1 MAQNRVVTAAD
12 QLLFDHLEH
21 ATGDVLLVSPYL
33 SYRVCERLAHLASAV
48 PGAWTLVTCRNV
60 AAVNTGHLNV
70 PGLRRLLGAGVNLEH
85 ADQLHAKTYLVG
97 DGFGLIGS
105 ANLTERGLGSAGQP
119 NRELGVRLNADE
131 IADTR
136 AIILGWDRT
145 PITSADLDQL
155 EDEARQW
162 SKPPRTRKQTTKP
175 TISTVDRL
183 IADARD
189 GRELWVKA
197 EYGKRDPQHYQ
208 GPSTFASPSPK
219 RRPSFKPGDLAII
232 YSQGIHACYAV
243 VELTDE
249 PTYDPE
255 FLHSQGASAEDSARW
270 PWISHTIPRLIP
282 ESTAE
287 VSSEEIGVS
296 ARALQNGH
304 VRIDLAG
311 FTAAVRALEDAS
323 GGGAEAD

>member
-1 MAQNRVVTAAD
+1 MTQDRVVTAAD
-12 QLLFDHLEH
+12 QLLFDALEH

-33 SYRVCERLAHLASAV
+33 SYRVCERLAHLASAAPV
-48 PGAWTLVTCRNV
+48 AWTLVTCRNA

-70 PGLRRLLGAGVNLEH
+70 PGLRRLLGSGVNLEH
-85 ADQLHAKTYLVG
+85 VDQLHAKAYLAG

-105 ANLTERGLGSAGQP
+105 ANLTERGLGSAAQR
-119 NRELGVRLNADE
+119 NRELGVQLSPAE

-136 AIILGWDRT
+136 AIVLGWDRT
-145 PITSADLDQL
+145 PLTSADLDQL
-155 EDEARQW
+155 EEEARQL
-162 SKPPRTRKQTTKP
+162 SKPPRTRKATTKP
-175 TISTVDRL
+175 TVSTVDRL

-197 EYGKRDPQHYQ
+197 EYGASDPQHYQ
-208 GPSTFASPSPK
+208 GPSRFASPSPK

-243 VELTDE
+243 VEVTDE

-255 FLHSQGASAEDSARW
+255 FLHSEGASAEDSARW
-270 PWISHTIPRLIP
+270 PWISHTIPRLVP
-282 ESTAE
+282 ESVVE
-287 VSSEEIGVS
+287 VKPEEIGVS
-296 ARALQNGH
+296 TRALQNGH

-323 GGGAEAD
+323 GGAETD